1 MTIATWPTGPLPVLG
16 DEKNVSFRIKNA
28 KFGDGYEERSLYGIN
43 PKIKKGNLL
52 FRAITTEQK
61 NIYSDFLDGR
71 SGIYPFY
78 MVLPGETTP
87 TIILVSEYKLTTI
100 GGFYWEL
107 SMSYEQFFPSSST
120 PLPDPDPESSEY
132 DPIPVGEDPEVVT
145 TTAGAAGISLS
156 ATAGSTL
163 SFAPI
168 TSLIGSGV
176 DMELRLSS
184 VVVAVVS
191 FPSDYL
197 SPLRSFEFYNS
208 ANNTT
213 YTGIFSIAAVDL
225 E

>member
-1 MTIATWPTGPLPVLG
+1 MTIATWPVGPLPVLG
-16 DEKNVSFRIKNA
+16 DEQTVSYRTKSA
-28 KFGDGYEERSLYGIN
+28 QFGDGFREISLSGIN

-61 NIYSDFLDGR
+61 KVYTDFLDAR
-71 SGIYPFY
+71 SGITPFY
-78 MVLPGETTP
+78 MTLPGDTVP
-87 TIILVSEYKLTTI
+87 TIILISEYKSTTI

-168 TSLIGSGV
+168 ASLIGSGV

-191 FPSDYL
+191 FPSD
-197 SPLRSFEFYNS
+197 FEFYNS